1 MSELVSNLSG
11 DNSVGYLGLYIGSM
25 FSGKTS
31 KLTELHRKYTFIGKR
46 VLVVNFAGD
55 TRYSADGMVSHDGVK
70 IPCIMSDSI
79 SKIIAGHPA
88 DISAADVIL
97 INEGQFFEDLYDSV
111 IYLVETLR
119 KRVYI
124 AGLDGDFK
132 QEKFGRLLDLIPKCD
147 EIVKL
152 HAICAKCR
160 DGTPAIFS
168 MRITAESDQVVI
180 GTDNYMAVCR
190 RCYNNN

>member
-1 MSELVSNLSG
+1 MST
-11 DNSVGYLGLYIGSM
+11 DSVGYLGLFIGSM

-31 KLTELHRKYTFIGKR
+31 KLTELHRKYTFIGKQ
-46 VLVVNFAGD
+46 VVTINFAGD
-55 TRYSADGMVSHDGVK
+55 TRYSADGMVSHDGIK
-70 IPCIMSDSI
+70 IPCIMSDCIRKTIDEHTDEIGS
-79 SKIIAGHPA
+79 
-88 DISAADVIL
+88 ADVIL
-97 INEGQFFEDLYDSV
+97 INEGQFFEDIYDSV
-111 IYLVETLR
+111 VYLVETR
-119 KRVYI
+119 NKRVYV

-132 QEKFGRLLDLIPKCD
+132 REKFGKLLDLIPKCN
-147 EIVKL
+147 EVVKL

-190 RCYNNN
+190 SCYTPTNN

>member
-1 MSELVSNLSG
+1 
-11 DNSVGYLGLYIGSM
+11 
-25 FSGKTS
+25 
-31 KLTELHRKYTFIGKR
+31 
-46 VLVVNFAGD
+46 
-55 TRYSADGMVSHDGVK
+55 
-70 IPCIMSDSI
+70 MSDSI
-79 SKIIAGHPA
+79 YKTLTANF
-88 DISAADVIL
+88 DEISASDIIL
-97 INEGQFFEDLYDSV
+97 INEGQFFEDLYDAA
-111 IYLVETLR
+111 IYLVEKLK

-147 EIVKL
+147 EVIKL

-168 MRITAESDQVVI
+168 MRITTESDQVVI

-190 RCYNNN
+190 GCYTSEV